1 MAFRVLATA
10 RSFCKSDG
18 PHHAYLR
25 DNDCELDLHP
35 PDHPM
40 SAAELAELVPG
51 YDGLILGLD
60 DCNADVIARADRLR
74 VISRYGSGVDKV
86 DVNAAT
92 ARGIVVTNTPGV
104 NRIAVAELTIG
115 LMFCLARR
123 IPQMVNNVRA
133 GVWTRAQGWE
143 LYGKTLGLIGL
154 GAIGREVAARAH
166 ALGMRVIAND
176 PYSAGILD
184 RNADLVDL
192 ETLLREAHHL
202 AALRHHARNPNL
214 INAER
219 LALVR
224 DGAYLVNT
232 ARGEAGR
239 RGALYDALVGQ
250 AGRGGVGCLPQR
262 GRRAARCW
270 RSTTSCPRCTLRA
283 RLRSPCSGWRCWRR
297 RTSWMCCAATFP
309 AMPSTPSNRSETP
322 PIKTLPDLV

>member
-1 MAFRVLATA
+1 
-10 RSFCKSDG
+10 
-18 PHHAYLR
+18 
-25 DNDCELDLHP
+25 
-35 PDHPM
+35 M

-86 DVNAAT
+86 DVEAAT

-123 IPQMVNNVRA
+123 IPQMVNNMRA

-166 ALGMRVIAND
+166 ALGMHVIAND

-192 ETLLREAHHL
+192 ATLLREAHIISLHC
-202 AALRHHARNPNL
+202 ATTPETTNL

-232 ARGEAGR
+232 ARGELVDE
-239 RGALYDALVGQ
+239 GALYDALVSGKL
-250 AGRGGVGCLPQR
+250 AGAASDVFHNEPPEGSPLLALDNFLPTLHIAGTTQESVQRMAMLAAQNVVDVLRGDI
-262 GRRAARCW
+262 
-270 RSTTSCPRCTLRA
+270 
-283 RLRSPCSGWRCWRR
+283 SGYAVN
-297 RTSWMCCAATFP
+297 TIQP
-309 AMPSTPSNRSETP
+309 E
-322 PIKTLPDLV
+322 

>member
-25 DNDCELDLHP
+25 DNDCEVDLHP

-86 DVNAAT
+86 DVEAAT

-166 ALGMRVIAND
+166 ALGMHVIAND

-192 ETLLREAHHL
+192 ETLLREAHIISLHC
-202 AALRHHARNPNL
+202 ATTPETTNL

-232 ARGEAGR
+232 ARGELVDE
-239 RGALYDALVGQ
+239 GALYDALVSGKL
-250 AGRGGVGCLPQR
+250 AGAASDVFHNEPPEGSPLLALDNFLPTLHIAGTTQESVQRMAMLAAQNVVDVLRGDI
-262 GRRAARCW
+262 
-270 RSTTSCPRCTLRA
+270 
-283 RLRSPCSGWRCWRR
+283 SGYAVN
-297 RTSWMCCAATFP
+297 TIQP
-309 AMPSTPSNRSETP
+309 E
-322 PIKTLPDLV
+322 

>member
-1 MAFRVLATA
+1 
-10 RSFCKSDG
+10 
-18 PHHAYLR
+18 
-25 DNDCELDLHP
+25 
-35 PDHPM
+35 M

-166 ALGMRVIAND
+166 ALGMHVIAND

-192 ETLLREAHHL
+192 ETLLREAHIISLHC
-202 AALRHHARNPNL
+202 ATTPETTNL

-232 ARGEAGR
+232 ARGELVDE
-239 RGALYDALVGQ
+239 GALYDALVSGKL
-250 AGRGGVGCLPQR
+250 AGAASDVFHNEPPEGSPLLALDNFLPTLHIAGTTQESVQRMAMLAAQNVVDVLRGDI
-262 GRRAARCW
+262 
-270 RSTTSCPRCTLRA
+270 
-283 RLRSPCSGWRCWRR
+283 SGYAVN
-297 RTSWMCCAATFP
+297 TIQP
-309 AMPSTPSNRSETP
+309 E
-322 PIKTLPDLV
+322 